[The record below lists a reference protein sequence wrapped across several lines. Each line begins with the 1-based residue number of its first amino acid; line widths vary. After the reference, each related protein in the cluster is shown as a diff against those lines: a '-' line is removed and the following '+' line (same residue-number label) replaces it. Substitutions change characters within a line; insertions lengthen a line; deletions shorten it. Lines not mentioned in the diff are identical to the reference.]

1 MYKVDHSEPT
11 PIFPI
16 VKDVT
21 CGMDV
26 RDGIQGN
33 VTFDEDSDY
42 TFETK
47 GTFELTKGVEVKLGA
62 QLIVVPSEINY

>member
-47 GTFELTKGVEVKLGA
+47 GKFKITKSVKIKQGA
-62 QLIVVPSEINY
+62 QLKVTPSEINY